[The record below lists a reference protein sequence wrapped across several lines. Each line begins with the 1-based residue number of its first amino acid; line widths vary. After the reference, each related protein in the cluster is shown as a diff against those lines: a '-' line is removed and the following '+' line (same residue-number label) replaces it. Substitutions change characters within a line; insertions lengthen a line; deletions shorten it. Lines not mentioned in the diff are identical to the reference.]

1 MIFLKKVDYTLH
13 HAGQRLEIL
22 QRVCLSIPPG
32 QIVGLVGSSGSGK
45 STLLSLI
52 AGIENPTAGQIRING
67 IDFSVLSPDGLARF
81 RRDHLGMVFQDFHL
95 IPALTALEN
104 VALPLELA
112 GRVREATKEAQS
124 MLSQVGLAHRTEHR
138 PSELSGGEQQR
149 VAIAR
154 AFAGRPPLILADEP
168 TGNLDQDTSH
178 RIMNLLFSLVGQWH
192 ATMLLVTH
200 DPVLAQKATRRIR
213 LDNGILREAA

>member
-1 MIFLKKVDYTLH
+1 
-13 HAGQRLEIL
+13 
-22 QRVCLSIPPG
+22 
-32 QIVGLVGSSGSGK
+32 
-45 STLLSLI
+45 
-52 AGIENPTAGQIRING
+52 
-67 IDFSVLSPDGLARF
+67 
-81 RRDHLGMVFQDFHL
+81 
-95 IPALTALEN
+95 
-104 VALPLELA
+104 
-112 GRVREATKEAQS
+112 